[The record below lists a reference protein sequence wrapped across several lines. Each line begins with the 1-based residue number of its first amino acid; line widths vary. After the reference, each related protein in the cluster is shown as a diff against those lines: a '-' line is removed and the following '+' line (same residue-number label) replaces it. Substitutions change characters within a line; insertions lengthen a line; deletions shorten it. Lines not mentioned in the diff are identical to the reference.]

1 MRVIEPAQA
10 PDHLAQLKQRII
22 TRSAHV
28 GVIGIGF
35 IGLPLAVEQAKAGFQ
50 VVGVDHDHIRV
61 AQLNN
66 GLNYLRDVIDADLA
80 AAVAGGKLS
89 ATTDFGAIRDFDV
102 IIICVPT
109 PVTSNKDPD
118 TTYIRKIG
126 ELIAKQLRPGTLITL
141 ESTTYPG
148 LTEDVLRPIFDAS
161 GLRAGEEYFLAFSPV
176 RSDPGNTDFR
186 AFNINKIVGALTPA
200 CLDVATTFYKQTIA
214 DVVAVSS
221 PKVAE
226 ITKVFENTFRAVNI
240 ALVNELALLCDK
252 LGINVWEV
260 IDAAATKP
268 YGIMRFDPGP
278 GVGGHWIPLDPFYL
292 AWSARQHDFH
302 LRFSELAAE
311 INILMPQFVREKVIR
326 QLNLHAKPML
336 NAEILLI
343 GMAYKKNVDDW
354 QESPALKCLHLF
366 ESDHAVVNYHDP
378 RVPSFRDRN
387 GTLRHSVPLT
397 PEVLSSADCVVIM
410 TDHAETDWDFIVHHA
425 QAVLDTRNATKHV
438 KQDRERIVLL

>member
-1 MRVIEPAQA
+1 MRAIEPAQA

-80 AAVAGGKLS
+80 AAVASGKLS
-89 ATTDFGAIRDFDV
+89 ATTDFDAIRDLDV
-102 IIICVPT
+102 IVICVPT

-118 TTYIRKIG
+118 TTFIRKIS

-200 CLDVATTFYKQTIA
+200 CLDVATTFYKQTIG

-292 AWSARQHDFH
+292 AWAARQHDF
-302 LRFSELAAE
+302 
-311 INILMPQFVREKVIR
+311 
-326 QLNLHAKPML
+326 
-336 NAEILLI
+336 
-343 GMAYKKNVDDW
+343 
-354 QESPALKCLHLF
+354 
-366 ESDHAVVNYHDP
+366 
-378 RVPSFRDRN
+378 
-387 GTLRHSVPLT
+387 
-397 PEVLSSADCVVIM
+397 
-410 TDHAETDWDFIVHHA
+410 
-425 QAVLDTRNATKHV
+425 
-438 KQDRERIVLL
+438 